1 MPHLLQGGWRDDK
14 PIGETLDYSP
24 GKVLAIEGETPCGS
38 SFSQS
43 PLRDAN
49 IYINPMGGDE
59 LKAMVDRIAG
69 PSKKGAVTLLRE
81 AIELKGATRTEP
93 Q

>member
-14 PIGETLDYSP
+14 PIGEALGYSP
-24 GKVLAIEGETPCGS
+24 GKVFAIEGETPCGS

-59 LKAMVDRIAG
+59 LQAMVDRSPG
-69 PSKKGAVTLLRE
+69 PRKRVL
-81 AIELKGATRTEP
+81 
-93 Q
+93 